1 LLSRYKYNTNQP
13 IQAPKINSA
22 DGWYHKIVSLIS
34 TYSLSRAIIY
44 ALGRF
49 YTTRRIFRLSRYI
62 RSRLVLSSKIIQ
74 PLTDLV
80 SSPPLEDSINSLR
93 ELGWCSGLILSEIV
107 VKELQNLMNYQKFT
121 CASISN
127 EITFKLQEREKFES
141 NYNFPICHARSIEPF
156 DAVIYQ
162 SIKNDKVL
170 VNISASYFGY
180 SPTNACIKLFA
191 SFPTNAT
198 IQERLAQKQS
208 IFFHPD
214 IDERMHSLSFF
225 FYLSLID
232 DKSGGHVLIP
242 GTHKGKKLKELFR
255 SLNFSDDDIKKSY
268 PSSKPVVIYGN
279 PGEGFAEDS
288 FIFHKSQIPSSQ
300 DRYVI
305 QVCYW

>member
-1 LLSRYKYNTNQP
+1 MLMRYKYNSNIS

-22 DGWYHKIVSLIS
+22 YGWYFKIASIIS
-34 TYSLSRAIIY
+34 TYSLSKAIY
-44 ALGRF
+44 FTLGRF
-49 YTTRRIFRLSRYI
+49 YTIRRIFRLSRYI
-62 RSRLVLSSKIIQ
+62 KSQLVLSSKNIQ

-93 ELGWCSGLILSEIV
+93 ELGWCSGLVLSEIV

-121 CASISN
+121 CASNSN

-156 DAVIYQ
+156 DAEIYQ

-170 VNISASYFGY
+170 VNISAFYFGY
-180 SPTNACIKLFA
+180 LPTNASIKLFA
-191 SFPTNAT
+191 SFSTNAT
-198 IQERLAQKQS
+198 IQERLAQKQPVY
-208 IFFHPD
+208 FHPD
-214 IDERMHSLSFF
+214 VDKRMHSLSFF
-225 FYLSLID
+225 FYLSSID
-232 DKSGGHVLIP
+232 HKSGGHVLIP
-242 GTHKGKKLKELFR
+242 GTHKGKKWKELFR

-268 PSSKPVVIYGN
+268 PSSKPVTICGN

-288 FIFHKSQIPSSQ
+288 FIFHKSLIPNSH

-305 QVCYW
+305 QISYW